1 MSSLFNIKKN
11 TSPSSEGLRFR
22 LDSDM
27 KYLEIS
33 EEIQKGFLFFLGAS
47 INIKFTH
54 SNLNLSEQ
62 KSSKDKFA
70 KNLKKTINAYSKG
83 TGVFS
88 DYGEL
93 NEDVFTSHIYSINHI
108 FLNILSNKDVDEKL
122 RKVAVPGIEKPI
134 GFWKTPLV
142 DDFVNPYLNSKE
154 SNFKLNDTHNLI
166 EHFFERIGTHLVE
179 TGLDN
184 CKSYDAGYAYFSMQF
199 QYDSKGTAFLL
210 EMITVFLSPVYMS
223 LSNYPLL
230 YLFSPKE
237 FDSTHI
243 FSNILGLF
251 YVGIDPNIITPIHQ
265 HHQHM
270 FYSKIHWKFSL
281 ENTSSNF
288 SWKFNIEDDSA
299 FATNIFKYAIKIRET
314 DLINKKEAFIN
325 SGMVYKKELKGQK
338 IDMIKFYQEILDVL
352 IKKYNI
358 NPPEEKFSW
367 NNLGDLVQ
375 YLAILFY
382 ETCLHSIIL
391 EDIENPTD

>member
-1 MSSLFNIKKN
+1 MSSFFNIKKN

-27 KYLEIS
+27 KYLEMS

-142 DDFVNPYLNSKE
+142 DDFVAM
-154 SNFKLNDTHNLI
+154 
-166 EHFFERIGTHLVE
+166 V
-179 TGLDN
+179 
-184 CKSYDAGYAYFSMQF
+184 
-199 QYDSKGTAFLL
+199 
-210 EMITVFLSPVYMS
+210 
-223 LSNYPLL
+223 
-230 YLFSPKE
+230 
-237 FDSTHI
+237 I
-243 FSNILGLF
+243 FSNFIKFTLIF
-251 YVGIDPNIITPIHQ
+251 Y
-265 HHQHM
+265 
-270 FYSKIHWKFSL
+270 
-281 ENTSSNF
+281 
-288 SWKFNIEDDSA
+288 
-299 FATNIFKYAIKIRET
+299 
-314 DLINKKEAFIN
+314 FIN
-325 SGMVYKKELKGQK
+325 YFLSYSNS
-338 IDMIKFYQEILDVL
+338 F
-352 IKKYNI
+352 
-358 NPPEEKFSW
+358 
-367 NNLGDLVQ
+367 
-375 YLAILFY
+375 
-382 ETCLHSIIL
+382 IIF
-391 EDIENPTD
+391 I